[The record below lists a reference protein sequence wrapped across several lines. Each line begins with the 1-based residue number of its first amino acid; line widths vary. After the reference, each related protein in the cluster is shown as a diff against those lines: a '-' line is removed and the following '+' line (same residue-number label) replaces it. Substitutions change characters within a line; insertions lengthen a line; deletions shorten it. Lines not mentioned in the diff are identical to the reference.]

1 MQVFAFI
8 GLVSHRLGSF
18 KCLGAITTNFDG
30 CYLVQAV
37 AVLGNFSS
45 GLILLFLDDL
55 FDYLSAVG
63 PRSLASPATWRP
75 RVLSKRVLHSIRILP
90 RFSCPILLSFSSM
103 DPFAALMINLHILV
117 LLQEL

>member
-1 MQVFAFI
+1 VI
-8 GLVSHRLGSF
+8 HLLDSF

-30 CYLVQAV
+30 RYLIQALT
-37 AVLGNFSS
+37 AIRNFSS

-63 PRSLASPATWRP
+63 PRSLASPASWRP
-75 RVLSKRVLHSIRILP
+75 PVLPRRVRHSIRILP
-90 RFSCPILLSFSSM
+90 RFSCPILLSFVSM

>member
-1 MQVFAFI
+1 MI
-8 GLVSHRLGSF
+8 HPLDSF
-18 KCLGAITTNFDG
+18 RCLGAIAANFDG
-30 CYLVQAV
+30 CYLVQALS
-37 AVLGNFSS
+37 AICNFRA

-75 RVLSKRVLHSIRILP
+75 RVLHSIRILP